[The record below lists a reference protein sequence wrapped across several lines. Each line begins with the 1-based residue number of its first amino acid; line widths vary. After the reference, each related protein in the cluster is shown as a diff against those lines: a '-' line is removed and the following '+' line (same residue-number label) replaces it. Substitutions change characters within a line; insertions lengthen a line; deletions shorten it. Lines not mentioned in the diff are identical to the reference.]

1 MRGTIAVEEAVIPPF
16 LHCTLAQWQ
25 PILAPGSDVE
35 AGVKAHGARLS
46 DIHDKRLQTMDAE
59 GVEYMLLSLTS
70 PGAQGESDQTTAEKV
85 AREANDWLAGE
96 VIKNPQRFGALAA
109 VSMHNPG
116 QAAEELRRCVKE
128 LGMFGGLVND
138 WQSTGA
144 DGTGRKYYDTDE
156 YDVFWSTV
164 QELDVPIYFHPRY
177 PPLEELKTGQG
188 VSGAYKGRSQM
199 LGAGCSFHLDLS
211 WHIYAVCSSGVFDR
225 FPKVQ
230 IVAGHLGEGIPFNLW
245 RADHW
250 LNKPQKKKT
259 RPSKHDYTY
268 YFKNNVHITTSGNFN
283 TAGLKFCINE
293 IGHERCLYAIDTP
306 YDVIEEG
313 QEWWRNIDLPEPRK
327 DAVARSNAIRL
338 FKLPLQ
344 I

>member
-16 LHCTLAQWQ
+16 QHYTLAQWQ
-25 PILAPGSDVE
+25 PILAPGADVD

-70 PGAQGESDQTTAEKV
+70 PGAQGEHVRTVAEKV
-85 AREANDWLAGE
+85 ASEANDWLAGE
-96 VIKNPQRFGALAA
+96 VKKNPQRFGALAA
-109 VSMHNPG
+109 VSMHDPA
-116 QAAEELRRCVKE
+116 QAAGELRRCVKE

-138 WQSTGA
+138 WQSVGA
-144 DGTGRKYYDTDE
+144 DGAGRKYFDTED
-156 YDVFWSTV
+156 YDVFWETV
-164 QELDVPIYFHPRY
+164 QELGVPIYFHPRY

-188 VSGAYKGRSQM
+188 VSG
-199 LGAGCSFHLDLS
+199 
-211 WHIYAVCSSGVFDR
+211 VFDR

-230 IVAGHLGEGIPFNLW
+230 IVAGHLGENIPFNLW

-268 YFKNNVHITTSGNFN
+268 YFKKNVHITTSGNFN

-293 IGHERCLYAIDTP
+293 IGLERCLYAIDTP
-306 YDVIEEG
+306 YDVIEEA
-313 QEWWRNIDLPEPRK
+313 QEWWRNVDLPQVEK
-327 DAVARSNAIRL
+327 EAVARSNAIRL
-338 FKLPLQ
+338 FNLPLEK
-344 I
+344 

>member
-1 MRGTIAVEEAVIPPF
+1 MPFEHRRLQVSKMRGTIAVEEAVIPPF
-16 LHCTLAQWQ
+16 LHYTLAQWQ

-96 VIKNPQRFGALAA
+96 GNTRDATCGSNADRICVPVKKNPQRFGALAA
-109 VSMHNPG
+109 VSMHDPA
-116 QAAEELRRCVKE
+116 QAAEELRRCVEE

-188 VSGAYKGRSQM
+188 VSGAYKGRSQI

-211 WHIYAVCSSGVFDR
+211 WHIYAVCSSGR
-225 FPKVQ
+225 TSA
-230 IVAGHLGEGIPFNLW
+230 IMN
-245 RADHW
+245 
-250 LNKPQKKKT
+250 
-259 RPSKHDYTY
+259 DY
-268 YFKNNVHITTSGNFN
+268 
-283 TAGLKFCINE
+283 LC
-293 IGHERCLYAIDTP
+293 
-306 YDVIEEG
+306 
-313 QEWWRNIDLPEPRK
+313 
-327 DAVARSNAIRL
+327 
-338 FKLPLQ
+338 
-344 I
+344 